1 MWTKHVHFI
10 PFLMRFY
17 AIVRRHSLN
26 SIYQKTNY
34 IYIYMLL
41 VRTERKERERDWTSE
56 CERKREK
63 ECVCCTRVRWRRH
76 ASEEKRARLIV
87 RTVGKEKK
95 KIVIIRRRWQSRKRW
110 TTRPLHA
117 SYAWL
122 LRLELWNV
130 EIFCRGDEE
139 ERTSCLW
146 KNLKR
151 SSRKKPCRIDD
162 VIIGASIDYH

>member
-34 IYIYMLL
+34 IYIYICYLL
-41 VRTERKERERDWTSE
+41 ERKERS
-56 CERKREK
+56 EK
-63 ECVCCTRVRWRRH
+63 ETERANASERGRKSVFVARTRVKKAREWGKTSAIDSSH
-76 ASEEKRARLIV
+76 GWKR
-87 RTVGKEKK
+87 KE

-151 SSRKKPCRIDD
+151 SSRK
-162 VIIGASIDYH
+162 

>member
-34 IYIYMLL
+34 IYIYICYLL
-41 VRTERKERERDWTSE
+41 ERKERS
-56 CERKREK
+56 EK
-63 ECVCCTRVRWRRH
+63 ETERANASERGRKSVFVARTRVRWRRH

-151 SSRKKPCRIDD
+151 SSRK
-162 VIIGASIDYH
+162 